1 MKILIGVDDSEH
13 SNAAVEYVK
22 NAEWPEGTKV
32 FVLSAVRA
40 PVMVNTEVYVGGPYA
55 NDQAFDEAIKYGEE
69 LTARVEQEFRDVGL
83 DTEARVIQGDPRMV
97 IVDTA
102 RTVSA
107 DLVVV
112 GSHGRTGLA
121 KLMLGSVASHVIT
134 HAPCDVLVVKK
145 KD

>member
-1 MKILIGVDDSEH
+1 MKILIGVDDSVH

-22 NAEWPEGTKV
+22 HATWPKGTKV
-32 FVLSAVRA
+32 FVLSAIRS
-40 PVMVNTEVYVGGPYA
+40 PIMVNTEVYVGGPYA
-55 NDQAFDEAIKYGEE
+55 SDQAFEEAIKYGQE
-69 LTARVEQEFRDVGL
+69 LTARVEKELRDIGF
-83 DTEARVIQGDPRMV
+83 DTEARVVQGDPRVV
-97 IVDTA
+97 IEDTA
-102 RTVSA
+102 RDVGA

-121 KLMLGSVASHVIT
+121 KLMLGSVASHVVS